1 MACMPVTWLTQSVT
15 VPLWGFLAAI
25 ILPVG
30 YFAKLARR
38 LVDQRI
44 PSGGET

>member
-1 MACMPVTWLTQSVT
+1 MLVEWLIQPVT
-15 VPLWGFLAAI
+15 VPLWGLLVAI
-25 ILPVG
+25 ILPLG

-44 PSGGET
+44 PSGGGDE